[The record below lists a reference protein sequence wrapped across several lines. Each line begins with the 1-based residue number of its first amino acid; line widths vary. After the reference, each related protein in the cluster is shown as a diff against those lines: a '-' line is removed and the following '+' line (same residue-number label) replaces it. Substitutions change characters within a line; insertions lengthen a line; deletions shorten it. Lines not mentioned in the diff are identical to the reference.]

1 MLNTVQTNQFNIR
14 CVHFRFKILGLEMY
28 LTVFN
33 KLAVQVNTF
42 FIYIE
47 EEIFFY

>member
-1 MLNTVQTNQFNIR
+1 
-14 CVHFRFKILGLEMY
+14 MY

-47 EEIFFY
+47 EEIFFLLASCEFEI